1 MSLISNYFSSAYTV
15 VRAFHDIF
23 TFGLGF
29 RNLAYKII
37 LNINI
42 LILKSP
48 FSISKKLS
56 FLKFNILNFD
66 KNNTCDTDLVYYIP
80 YITTADI
87 NVLF

>member
-1 MSLISNYFSSAYTV
+1 MSLISNCFSSAYTV

-56 FLKFNILNFD
+56 FLKFNILI

-80 YITTADI
+80 YISTADI
-87 NVLF
+87 YVLF